1 MPLPCDFWGCA
12 GPRPFGRLCSVCG
25 RGRARRIGGKCSGAY
40 VVLGLV
46 EPTIVGLNQPRE
58 PQPRRVSRHD
68 TPLGPFFSLRAAL
81 RVRLSLRLVA
91 PKGAVRWWASVPSR
105 SKSRWGG
112 GLTPRAD
119 VDVGEMEGGF
129 CCAPE
134 QAAGARRRTGYVA
147 ALRRRCDGRTR
158 VFAAARATLTHKISI
173 LAHCGQLAF
182 QRPGQRTKRNTKCVS
197 PRC

>member
-1 MPLPCDFWGCA
+1 MTPPEFMG
-12 GPRPFGRLCSVCG
+12 GPMGAAVRFLGMRGAAPLCSVCG
-25 RGRARRIGGKCSGAY
+25 RGRARRIGGKCSSAY

-68 TPLGPFFSLRAAL
+68 TPHGPFFSLRAAL

-91 PKGAVRWWASVPSR
+91 PKGAVRLWASVPSR

-147 ALRRRCDGRTR
+147 ALRRRSDGRTCIFDAPR
-158 VFAAARATLTHKISI
+158 GTGAPI
-173 LAHCGQLAF
+173 LAHCGQQPPLCPPKF
-182 QRPGQRTKRNTKCVS
+182 GN
-197 PRC
+197 

>member
-1 MPLPCDFWGCA
+1 MPKSRCRPMAAWPLPCGFWGC
-12 GPRPFGRLCSVCG
+12 PVSCRSCSVCG
-25 RGRARRIGGKCSGAY
+25 PRSARPRGALEPRAHEALSRPKRFIVS
-40 VVLGLV
+40 
-46 EPTIVGLNQPRE
+46 PTFYLKRTFT
-58 PQPRRVSRHD
+58 RVSRHD
-68 TPLGPFFSLRAAL
+68 TPHGPFFSLRAAL

-91 PKGAVRWWASVPSR
+91 PKGAVRLWASVPSR

-147 ALRRRCDGRTR
+147 ALRRRSDGRTCIFDAPR
-158 VFAAARATLTHKISI
+158 GTGAPI
-173 LAHCGQLAF
+173 LAHCGQQPPLCPPKF
-182 QRPGQRTKRNTKCVS
+182 RR
-197 PRC
+197 